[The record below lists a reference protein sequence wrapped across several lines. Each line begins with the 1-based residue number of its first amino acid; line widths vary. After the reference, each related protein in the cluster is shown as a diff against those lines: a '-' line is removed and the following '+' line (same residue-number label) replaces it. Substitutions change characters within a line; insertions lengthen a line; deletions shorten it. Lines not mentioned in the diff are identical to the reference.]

1 MQTKKILKQ
10 KMSDADE
17 FEKFEQVVSETEQK
31 YGALLEDD
39 KFPNQMAIAYAIA
52 NAMGKWFTS
61 VRKTESIDETP
72 ILEFLSISTRIF
84 SATKSWTF

>member
-39 KFPNQMAIAYAIA
+39 KFPY
-52 NAMGKWFTS
+52 S
-61 VRKTESIDETP
+61 VWEALVNTV
-72 ILEFLSISTRIF
+72 
-84 SATKSWTF
+84 